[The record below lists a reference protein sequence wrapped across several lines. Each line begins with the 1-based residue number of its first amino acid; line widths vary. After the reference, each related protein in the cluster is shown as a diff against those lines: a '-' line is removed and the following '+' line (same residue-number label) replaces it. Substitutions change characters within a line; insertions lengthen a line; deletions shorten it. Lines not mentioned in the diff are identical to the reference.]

1 MKYYGI
7 YTKNAGKAVKTGFSG
22 RIMCQVRDG
31 MIYLCTGFVL
41 FSCTSEDY
49 DAIFRSVLKCDP
61 GNWAID
67 STGKHDSTMDVV
79 GLFEKFAQ
87 VDGLQQ
93 IRESPVHFQKQGKE
107 TVAFWSGSWAT
118 LFNPIFAGS
127 FDSCTFWAAGPKS
140 GAVVKFGDRPVG
152 IVMPV
157 NISEAETRAV
167 RAFVGEE
174 AATVAA

>member
-7 YTKNAGKAVKTGFSG
+7 YTKNAAKALKVERVTVQ
-22 RIMCQVRDG
+22 QVDRD
-31 MIYLCTGFVL
+31 IYICTGYVL
-41 FSCTSEDY
+41 FKCTMEDY
-49 DAIFRSVLKCDP
+49 DAIFRPVLKRDP
-61 GNWAID
+61 GYWTID
-67 STGKHDSTMDVV
+67 GTGTHDGGPDLP
-79 GLFEKFAQ
+79 GIFEKFAA
-87 VDGLQQ
+87 VDGLQEIQ
-93 IRESPVHFQKQGKE
+93 ETPVHFQKQGKE

-140 GAVVKFGDRPVG
+140 GAVVKFNGEAVG